1 MNINIEL
8 PDEVHKR
15 IKILSAMEGIPL
27 KDVII
32 RALEKSV
39 DEKR

>member
-15 IKILSAMEGIPL
+15 VKILSAMEGIPL

-32 RALEKSV
+32 KALEKSA
-39 DEKR
+39 DEKK